1 MINNKWVIYIE
12 KRNKKKSSHPGEKC
26 FLHSLARK
34 QRYNFIPLHRVKSVR
49 IRSYSEPH
57 FSQIRTEY
65 VAIRST
71 EYPSVFSPNAGK
83 MQTRI
88 TSNTATFHAVII
100 SKYFSIF
107 NNTPPASWV
116 VHLTRDFTCYLH
128 SHYSFMVRVFS
139 KIWQSS

>member
-34 QRYNFIPLHRVKSVR
+34 QRYNFIPLHRVKSVLN
-49 IRSYSEPH
+49 RSYSEPH
-57 FSQIRTEY
+57 FSRIRTEY
-65 VAIRST
+65 GAIPST

-83 MQTRI
+83 CGKNADQ
-88 TSNTATFHAVII
+88 NNFEYGHF